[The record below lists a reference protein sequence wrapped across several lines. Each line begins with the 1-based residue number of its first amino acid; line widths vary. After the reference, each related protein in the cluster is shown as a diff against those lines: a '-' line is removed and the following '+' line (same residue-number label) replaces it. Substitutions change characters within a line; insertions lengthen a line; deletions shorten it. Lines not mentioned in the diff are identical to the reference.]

1 MEELNVNEEKYFNA
15 IIENQNIIN
24 EKIDKIATLVYLNQ
38 KNINNLIYSNNDLV
52 RSIEFLKNK
61 LADMEIQIQNINN
74 NEDSQ
79 EIQDLMAQIN
89 EIKEELEQM
98 KFYSNL

>member
-1 MEELNVNEEKYFNA
+1 MNVNEEKYFNA

-52 RSIEFLKNK
+52 RLIEFLKNK

>member
-1 MEELNVNEEKYFNA
+1 MNVNEEKYFNT

>member
-1 MEELNVNEEKYFNA
+1 MEELNVNEENYFNA

>member
-1 MEELNVNEEKYFNA
+1 MKKLNEEKYFNA

-24 EKIDKIATLVYLNQ
+24 EKIDKIATIVYSNQ
-38 KNINNLIYSNNDLV
+38 MNINNLIYSNNNLTK
-52 RSIEFLKNK
+52 SIDFLKSK

-74 NEDSQ
+74 NDDSQ
-79 EIQDLMAQIN
+79 EIQELMAQIN
-89 EIKEELEQM
+89 EMKEELEQM

>member
-1 MEELNVNEEKYFNA
+1 MNVNEEKYFNA

-61 LADMEIQIQNINN
+61 LADMEIQIQNMNN

>member
-1 MEELNVNEEKYFNA
+1 MNEEKYFNS

-24 EKIDKIATLVYLNQ
+24 EKIDKIATMVYSNQ
-38 KNINNLIYSNNDLV
+38 MNINNLIYSNNNLT
-52 RSIEFLKNK
+52 RSIDFLKSK

-74 NEDSQ
+74 NDDSQ
-79 EIQDLMAQIN
+79 EIQELMAQIN
-89 EIKEELEQM
+89 EMKEELEQM

>member
-1 MEELNVNEEKYFNA
+1 MKKLNEEKYFNA

-24 EKIDKIATLVYLNQ
+24 EKIDKIATMVYSNQ
-38 KNINNLIYSNNDLV
+38 MNINNLIYSNNNLT
-52 RSIEFLKNK
+52 RSIDFLKSK

-74 NEDSQ
+74 NDDSQ
-79 EIQDLMAQIN
+79 EIQELMAQIN
-89 EIKEELEQM
+89 EMKEELEQM

>member
-1 MEELNVNEEKYFNA
+1 MKKLNEEKYFNA

-24 EKIDKIATLVYLNQ
+24 EKIDKIATIVYSNQ
-38 KNINNLIYSNNDLV
+38 MNINNLIYSNNNLT
-52 RSIEFLKNK
+52 RSIDFLKSK

-74 NEDSQ
+74 NDDSQ
-79 EIQDLMAQIN
+79 EIQELMDQIN
-89 EIKEELEQM
+89 EMKEELEQM

>member
-1 MEELNVNEEKYFNA
+1 MNVNEEKYFNA

>member
-1 MEELNVNEEKYFNA
+1 MKKLNEEKYFNA

-24 EKIDKIATLVYLNQ
+24 EKIDKIATIVYSNQ
-38 KNINNLIYSNNDLV
+38 MNINNLIYSNNNLT
-52 RSIEFLKNK
+52 RSIDFLKSK

-74 NEDSQ
+74 NDDSQ
-79 EIQDLMAQIN
+79 EIQELMAQIN
-89 EIKEELEQM
+89 EMKEELEQM

>member
-1 MEELNVNEEKYFNA
+1 MNVNEEKYFNA
-15 IIENQNIIN
+15 VIENQNIIN

>member
-1 MEELNVNEEKYFNA
+1 MKKLNEEKYFNA

-24 EKIDKIATLVYLNQ
+24 EKIDKIATIVYSNQ
-38 KNINNLIYSNNDLV
+38 MNINNLIYSNNNLT
-52 RSIEFLKNK
+52 RSIDFLKSK

-74 NEDSQ
+74 NDDSQ
-79 EIQDLMAQIN
+79 EIQEIIAQIN
-89 EIKEELEQM
+89 EMKEELEQM

>member
-1 MEELNVNEEKYFNA
+1 MKKLNEEKYFNA

-24 EKIDKIATLVYLNQ
+24 EKIDKIATIVYSNQ
-38 KNINNLIYSNNDLV
+38 MNINNLIYLNNNLT
-52 RSIEFLKNK
+52 RSIDFLKSK

-74 NEDSQ
+74 NDDSQ
-79 EIQDLMAQIN
+79 EIQELMAQIN
-89 EIKEELEQM
+89 EMKEELEQM